1 MIKVKY
7 LQAFAVGSADI
18 LSIVFVISYPLAGLS

>member
-7 LQAFAVGSADI
+7 LQAFAVGLADI
-18 LSIVFVISYPLAGLS
+18 FTIVFVISYPLAGLS